1 MIVMSAGLFSI
12 AFPISRNPA
21 VIIGAIVFA
30 TFIHEDLATIATG
43 IAVAE
48 GVTTAEIALPAL
60 YAGIVLGD
68 FGLYGLGRLIALN
81 RFSTRALNRGSM
93 LAFKGW
99 LDRRMMMGVF
109 IVRFLPGLR
118 LSAYTSYGFFAMPFW
133 RFALA
138 VLAAASIWTVGLFYL
153 SYTFG
158 AMTAA
163 WLGLWRW
170 PAMALTFLV
179 PLLLL
184 RKFATSKSVN
194 IAGGDRQA

>member
-1 MIVMSAGLFSI
+1 M
-12 AFPISRNPA
+12 SRNPV
-21 VIIGAIVFA
+21 VIAGAIIFA

-48 GVTTAEIALPAL
+48 GAATVEIALPAL

-81 RFSTRALNRGSM
+81 RFSTRALNRTSL
-93 LAFKGW
+93 LAFKAW
-99 LDRRMMMGVF
+99 LDHRMMLGVF

-118 LSAYTSYGFFAMPFW
+118 LSAYTAYGFFALPFL

-138 VLAAASIWTVGLFYL
+138 VLGAASIWTGGLFYL

-158 AMTAA
+158 SLTAA
-163 WLGLWRW
+163 WLGFWRW
-170 PAMALTFLV
+170 PAMALAFLV

-184 RKFATSKSVN
+184 RKFANSKSAE